1 VSQSSSNIIIFLCMM
16 FFDFGGTKAKK
27 EHESRETG
35 FEHNKRGLKGQG
47 RMVVIILRILSP

>member
-1 VSQSSSNIIIFLCMM
+1 VSQSSNIIIFLCMM

-35 FEHNKRGLKGQG
+35 FEHNKRRLKGQG